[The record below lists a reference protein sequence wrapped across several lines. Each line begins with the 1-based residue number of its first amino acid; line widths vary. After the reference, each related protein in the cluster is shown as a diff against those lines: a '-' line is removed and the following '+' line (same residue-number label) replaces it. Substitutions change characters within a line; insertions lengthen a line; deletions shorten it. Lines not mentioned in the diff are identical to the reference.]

1 MKISKKL
8 VSFMLALAMVVTAMA
23 VQTVPVQAK
32 AKALEITNV
41 KNAKK
46 TLYIGDDFRIETN
59 YKKSQI
65 KVTTSNKKV
74 VTINST
80 NRVWADAKG
89 TAKVTVSL
97 KKNPKVKKT
106 ITVKVSD
113 KYYVTYTN
121 DGKNEVKEFYNPKTK
136 KSTYKVSIHGTD
148 NFYKSEMN
156 ASFQFTTSAR
166 GMRGSGF
173 AGEMYNREY
182 KPKKYESTLR
192 VYNATDDK
200 ELSDF
205 EHMTNKD
212 WFKVYDENKAEI
224 KKSKVEREENEKYY
238 KVIVITPSDL
248 DNTKSDYDLYIKNKE
263 NGKIYTFDYHED
275 IAYSNGKRIYNVLK
289 KLKIVKI
296 A

>member
-8 VSFMLALAMVVTAMA
+8 VSFILALAMVVSAMA
-23 VQTVPVQAK
+23 VQTVPVQA
-32 AKALEITNV
+32 AEPLEITNV

-46 TLYIGDDFRIETN
+46 TLYIGDSFRIETN

-121 DGKNEVKEFYNPKTK
+121 NGGNEVKEFYNPKTK
-136 KSTYKVSIHGTD
+136 KSTYKVSVSGRD
-148 NFYKSEMN
+148 VVYKSDMN
-156 ASFQFTTSAR
+156 VSFQFTTSAR
-166 GMRGSGF
+166 GMKGTGF
-173 AGEMYNREY
+173 AGEIYNREY
-182 KPKKYESTLR
+182 KPAKYESTLR

-200 ELSDF
+200 DFSDF
-205 EHMTNKD
+205 ENMTNKD
-212 WFKVYDENKAEI
+212 WYESYDLTKAEI
-224 KKSKVEREENEKYY
+224 KKSKIEREESEKYY
-238 KVIVITPSDL
+238 TVIVITPNDS
-248 DNTKSDYDLYIKNKE
+248 DNTKSDYDLYIKDKE
-263 NGKIYTFDYHED
+263 NGKIYLFDYHEE
-275 IAYSNGKRIYNVLK
+275 IAYSSGKRIHNVLK
-289 KLKIVKI
+289 TFKIIKM